1 MWTAIFIV
9 AVIYVLWNA
18 FQANLWMGLIMT
30 LALLAFL
37 YFFWYADFC
46 TNKAR
51 ATYPKDAKKAMK
63 WFERAYKKGMNIGQQ
78 QIYAYYLMREGEV
91 EKSEKIYHDLLTA
104 RLKPETRFKIRSD
117 YAVLLMKTDRIDEA
131 LSELEEITANYNNTT
146 TYGSIGYLYLLK
158 NNRRK
163 AEEFNKE
170 AYSYNSDD
178 PVILDNLV
186 QLYIKMGR
194 YSEARKYADELME
207 KKPYFI
213 EGYYDAA
220 FTYLKLG
227 ELEKAR
233 EIFAKGSGCKITFM
247 SSINEEDVAEFQ
259 HALDEGDTTIS
270 HKLGSF
276 LSGELEEEP
285 VKNLVHF
292 DAEEETVIEYE
303 EPDEEVDENDPFI

>member
-1 MWTAIFIV
+1 MWTAIFTV
-9 AVIYVLWNA
+9 LVIYVLWQA
-18 FQANLWMGLIMT
+18 FQSNIIMGVIMS
-30 LALLAFL
+30 LVLLAFL

-46 TNKAR
+46 VNKAR
-51 ATYPKDAKKAMK
+51 ATYPNDPKKAMK

-91 EKSEKIYHDLLTA
+91 EKSEKLYHDLLTA
-104 RLKPETRFKIRSD
+104 RLKPELRFKIRSD

-146 TYGSIGYLYLLK
+146 TYGTIGYLYLLK
-158 NNRRK
+158 NNRRR

-170 AYSYNSDD
+170 AYSYNNDD

-194 YSEARKYADELME
+194 YSEAKKYADELLE

-213 EGYYDAA
+213 EAYYDAA

-227 ELEKAR
+227 EIDTAK
-233 EIFAKGSGCKITFM
+233 EIFEKGKNCRITFM
-247 SSINEEDVAEFQ
+247 STIKEDDIAAFQ
-259 HALDEGDTTIS
+259 RALDAGDTSIS

-276 LSGELEEEP
+276 LENSAEEVETE
-285 VKNLVHF
+285 KLVHF
-292 DAEEETVIEYE
+292 DDEEPIFEYE
-303 EPDEEVDENDPFI
+303 EPDEEEDENDPFI

>member
-18 FQANLWMGLIMT
+18 FQANLWVGLVMT

-51 ATYPKDAKKAMK
+51 AVYPKDAKKAMK
-63 WFERAYKKGMNIGQQ
+63 WFSRAYKKGMNIGQQ

-117 YAVLLMKTDRIDEA
+117 YAVLLMKTDRVDEA

-146 TYGSIGYLYLLK
+146 TYGTIGYLYLLK

-178 PVILDNLV
+178 PVILDNMV

-194 YSEARKYADELME
+194 FSEAKKYADELME

-227 ELEKAR
+227 DLDVAK
-233 EIFAKGSGCKITFM
+233 EIFAKGKDCKITFM
-247 SSINEEDVAEFQ
+247 STINEEDVAAFQ
-259 HALDEGDTTIS
+259 RALDAGDLSVS

-276 LSGELEEEP
+276 SENEPEEVP
-285 VKNLVHF
+285 AKKLVHF
-292 DAEEETVIEYE
+292 DDEEPVYEYE

>member
-1 MWTAIFIV
+1 MWTAIFTA
-9 AVIYVLWNA
+9 AVIYVLWQA
-18 FQANLWMGLIMT
+18 FKTSIIMGVIMS
-30 LALLAFL
+30 LVLLAFL

-51 ATYPKDAKKAMK
+51 AAYPNDPQKAMK

-91 EKSEKIYHDLLTA
+91 EKSEKLYHDLLTA
-104 RLKPETRFKIRSD
+104 RLKPELRFKIRSD

-146 TYGSIGYLYLLK
+146 TYGTIGYLYLLK

-194 YSEARKYADELME
+194 YQEAKKYADELLE

-227 ELEKAR
+227 EIETAR
-233 EIFAKGSGCKITFM
+233 EIFEKGKNCRITFM
-247 SSINEEDVAEFQ
+247 STIKEEDAAAFQ
-259 HALDEGDTTIS
+259 RALDAGDTSIS

-276 LSGELEEEP
+276 LSSNEEVP
-285 VKNLVHF
+285 VENLVHF
-292 DAEEETVIEYE
+292 DENEETVIEYE